1 MNRNVRQS
9 STSRR
14 EFLHGAVAV
23 ASVAAL
29 GRSPAAGA
37 QERQPASV
45 PPPRPAQRKRVL
57 RVAHLT
63 DIHVQPELKA
73 GEGLAECLRHVQAQ
87 RDKPDLILTGGDT
100 IMDCFEADEART
112 RLQWELWKQVL
123 KAECSLPVESCIGNH
138 DVWGWHKARSK
149 TTGSEPG
156 WGKKWA
162 MDMFG
167 IQRPYRSFDRAGWRF
182 VVLDSV
188 FPNGDGYIGKLDD
201 EQFEWLG
208 AELAAVPRGMPVL
221 VLSHIPIFS
230 AAALFDGQRE
240 KSGNW
245 DVPASYMH
253 IDARRIKDLFYK
265 HGNVRLALSGH
276 LHLVDRVDYLGTT
289 YLCNGAVCG
298 AWWKGPHYEFSEG
311 YALINLHDDGSFEHE
326 YVTYGWA
333 APKPG

>member
-1 MNRNVRQS
+1 MNLSAPQP

-14 EFLHGAVAV
+14 EFLHGAVAA

-29 GRSPAAGA
+29 GGSEAARA
-37 QERQPASV
+37 EDPRPSAV
-45 PPPRPAQRKRVL
+45 APPQPAQRTRVL
-57 RVAHLT
+57 RIAHLT

-73 GEGLAECLRHVQAQ
+73 GEGLSACLRHVQSQ
-87 RDKPDLILTGGDT
+87 PDKPELILTGGDT
-100 IMDCFEADEART
+100 IMDSFEADEART
-112 RLQWELWKQVL
+112 RLQWELWKKVV
-123 KAECSLPVESCIGNH
+123 KDECSLPIESCIGNH
-138 DVWGWHKARSK
+138 DVWGWHKSRSK
-149 TTGSEPG
+149 TTGGEPG

-167 IQRPYRSFDRAGWRF
+167 VQRSYRSFDRAGWRF

-201 EQFEWLG
+201 EQFEWLK
-208 AELAAVPRGMPVL
+208 AELAAVPKGVPVL
-221 VLSHIPIFS
+221 VISHIPVFS
-230 AAALFDGQRE
+230 AGVLFVGQRE
-240 KSGNW
+240 KSGDW
-245 DVPASYMH
+245 EVPASYLH
-253 IDARRIKDLFYK
+253 IDARRIKDAFRK

-276 LHLVDRVDYLGTT
+276 LHVVDRVDYLGTT

-311 YALINLHDDGSFEHE
+311 YALINLYDDGTFDHE